1 MKINEYNQMMKYLT
15 RPKESEYE
23 QVAMAG
29 SFIKGGKKAIDKL
42 IKKGKVKKGEAP
54 KTNLKKVR
62 ARVQKDRE
70 ALLELAKN
78 EQIPVEQIDKLLSGE
93 IAQVKRTAGR
103 GVIKLDKDGNPYVT
117 ETFTAK
123 IDPSTLSTEDLIE
136 LEKQT
141 VQVKVSLLMQK
152 LSLQD

>member
-1 MKINEYNQMMKYLT
+1 MTHDQGL
-15 RPKESEYE
+15 
-23 QVAMAG
+23 VAWLELHFHFAT
-29 SFIKGGKKAIDKL
+29 KK
-42 IKKGKVKKGEAP
+42 
-54 KTNLKKVR
+54 
-62 ARVQKDRE
+62 

-123 IDPSTLSTEDLIE
+123 IKKEQIPGDDLPPPGSRGGAPR
-136 LEKQT
+136 KT
-141 VQVKVSLLMQK
+141 
-152 LSLQD
+152 